1 MIIQNNF
8 SNEFKFLINF
18 LFNNVEIK
26 DDEIANLNLDRL
38 IQIGS
43 RHLLLPLLFYKLEKK
58 KLINS
63 FPQNFTNYIHTHTH
77 TRTHLAITKEMH
89 IHIYI
94 YIYI

>member
-43 RHLLLPLLFYKLEKK
+43 RHLLLPLLFYLLQE
-58 KLINS
+58 
-63 FPQNFTNYIHTHTH
+63 
-77 TRTHLAITKEMH
+77 
-89 IHIYI
+89 
-94 YIYI
+94 